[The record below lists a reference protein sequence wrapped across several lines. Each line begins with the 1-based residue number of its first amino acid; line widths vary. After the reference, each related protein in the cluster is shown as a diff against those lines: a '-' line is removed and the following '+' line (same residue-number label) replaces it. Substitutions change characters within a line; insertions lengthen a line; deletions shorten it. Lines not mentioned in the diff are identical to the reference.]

1 VSRRAKVWI
10 ALWTV
15 YIIWGSTYLGIELAG
30 ETIPPLFAV
39 AVRFLV
45 AGSAMAAWVAWR
57 RGAGVLRVRRFELL
71 GAVAVGL
78 LLPGANAVLFVAER
92 DVPTGLASLI
102 IGAVPLWVVV
112 LRLLARE
119 RPDVLALSGVA
130 VGFLGV
136 ALLARPGGHGATMG
150 GLLLVV
156 LSSVM
161 WAVGSF
167 LSSRL
172 PMPRDAFAATT
183 IEMIAG
189 GLVLL
194 PIGLLAY
201 SPSELNPSG
210 YSARSIF
217 GFWYL
222 VVFGSLIGYTAYAWL
237 LANAPI
243 GQVST
248 YAYVNPVVAVALGA
262 IVLDEAI
269 TWQIVAGAV
278 VILASVALVVRRE
291 SPREIA
297 AEGES
302 LAGAAAPSA
311 AADRSGA

>member
-15 YIIWGSTYLGIELAG
+15 YIIWGSTYLGIELTG

-45 AGSAMAAWVAWR
+45 AGLAMAVWVAWR
-57 RGAGVLRVRRFELL
+57 RGVEVLRVQRRELV
-71 GAVAVGL
+71 GAVVVGL

-119 RPDVLALSGVA
+119 RPDALALAGVA

-136 ALLARPGGHGATMG
+136 ALLVRPGGHGATVG

-167 LSSRL
+167 LSARL
-172 PMPRDAFAATT
+172 PMPPDAFAATT

-189 GLVLL
+189 GVALL

-201 SPSELNPSG
+201 SPAELDPAG
-210 YSARSIF
+210 YSTRSIL

-262 IVLDEAI
+262 VVLDEAI
-269 TWQIVAGAV
+269 TWQIVAGAI
-278 VILASVALVVRRE
+278 VILASVALVIRRE

-302 LAGAAAPSA
+302 LAGAAAPP
-311 AADRSGA
+311 AADRSTA

>member
-1 VSRRAKVWI
+1 VWI

-15 YIIWGSTYLGIELAG
+15 YIIWGSTYLGIELTG

-57 RGAGVLRVRRFELL
+57 RGADVFRVRRQELL
-71 GAVAVGL
+71 GAVVVGL

-119 RPDVLALSGVA
+119 RPDVLALTGVA

-136 ALLARPGGHGATMG
+136 ALLVRPGGHGATAG

-167 LSSRL
+167 LSARL
-172 PMPRDAFAATT
+172 PMPPDAFAATT

-189 GLVLL
+189 GIALL

-201 SPSELNPSG
+201 SPSELDPAG
-210 YSARSIF
+210 YSTRSIL

-269 TWQIVAGAV
+269 TWQIVVGAS
-278 VILASVALVVRRE
+278 VILLSVALVVRRE

-302 LAGAAAPSA
+302 LAGAAAPPA
-311 AADRSGA
+311 AADRSTA